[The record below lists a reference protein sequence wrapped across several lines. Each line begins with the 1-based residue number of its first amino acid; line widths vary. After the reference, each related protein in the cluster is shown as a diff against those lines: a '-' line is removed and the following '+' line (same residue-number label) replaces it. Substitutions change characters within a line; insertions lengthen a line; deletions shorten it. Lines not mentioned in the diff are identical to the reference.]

1 MGRNDHYMP
10 PGMAASM
17 GLSLPAAPAAS
28 ASEPP
33 SPPPAPIGG
42 LDFSALMGAMGGGA
56 PAPAA
61 VPSTAASS
69 ATGAPADDAQ
79 AALRAAMSAAMGAVP
94 AVPAAAS
101 TAAALPASS
110 QRPIRLE
117 DTVTAE
123 RVLESGILSDPEV
136 RAALVAMLP
145 AGQDDDAALEA
156 NLRSPQLRQAMGT
169 LTAALHSDNYNSVFA
184 NLGVDPQVK
193 SPVDLWTY
201 GPLPSHHC
209 HYLSFPYTTTSTTH
223 TTTATTGRGRSSHA
237 RRRGARVP

>member
-1 MGRNDHYMP
+1 M
-10 PGMAASM
+10 
-17 GLSLPAAPAAS
+17 
-28 ASEPP
+28 
-33 SPPPAPIGG
+33 
-42 LDFSALMGAMGGGA
+42 
-56 PAPAA
+56 A

-69 ATGAPADDAQ
+69 ATGAPANDAQ
-79 AALRAAMSAAMGAVP
+79 AALRAAMSAAMGVVP
-94 AVPAAAS
+94 APTVPTS
-101 TAAALPASS
+101 TAATLPASS

-145 AGQDDDAALEA
+145 SGQDDDAALEA

-193 SPVDLWTY
+193 SSV
-201 GPLPSHHC
+201 
-209 HYLSFPYTTTSTTH
+209 
-223 TTTATTGRGRSSHA
+223 
-237 RRRGARVP
+237 